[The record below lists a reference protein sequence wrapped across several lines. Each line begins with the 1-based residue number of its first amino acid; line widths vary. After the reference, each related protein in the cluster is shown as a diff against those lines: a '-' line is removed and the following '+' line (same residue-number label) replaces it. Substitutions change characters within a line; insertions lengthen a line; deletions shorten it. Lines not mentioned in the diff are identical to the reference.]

1 MVLQSSRR
9 LNLKEAILNFVQHS
23 LQMSQ
28 IHKSAAEFPSRI
40 AFHSF
45 DGGWKR
51 GKLHKFIFYS
61 LYLLE
66 SKKNAHTTHTHTH
79 TKHRISDFI
88 VVFMNI

>member
-1 MVLQSSRR
+1 
-9 LNLKEAILNFVQHS
+9 
-23 LQMSQ
+23 MSQ
-28 IHKSAAEFPSRI
+28 IHKSGVEFPSRV

-66 SKKNAHTTHTHTH
+66 SKKNAHTTHTHAHTH
-79 TKHRISDFI
+79 RHKHRMSDFI